1 MRGSARSLLPGP
13 RSSRPART
21 SWPTGAVKIETDVNN
36 KLAPG
41 VYKVDDGAQKLA
53 AGAVQL
59 SAALTPTAAGN
70 AENNLADGA
79 TQLDAGAARLAAGIR

>member
-1 MRGSARSLLPGP
+1 M
-13 RSSRPART
+13 RT

-79 TQLDAGAARLAAGIR
+79 TQLDARCGPAGSGYR